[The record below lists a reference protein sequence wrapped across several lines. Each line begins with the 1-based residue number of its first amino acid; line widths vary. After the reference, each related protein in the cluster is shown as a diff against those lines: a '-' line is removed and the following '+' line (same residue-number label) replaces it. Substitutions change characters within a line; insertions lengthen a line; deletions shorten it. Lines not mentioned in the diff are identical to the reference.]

1 MEPQGIPCLIPFSRA
16 VCVQV
21 GRPSGYLPLGSPCAG
36 NQHHTLQSGPGSR
49 PISLL
54 ISTIAPAL
62 FLTWCIPTWDLHAF
76 NPCFCW
82 KPIGDT
88 ISEQHPDL
96 QQKPSCVTDQG
107 SWTRS
112 IEVGKRPD
120 TNSGEEKLYWDSHE
134 GAKTSNMFP
143 CWLQRVGEPVP
154 HMR

>member
-1 MEPQGIPCLIPFSRA
+1 MEPRGIPCLIPFSRA

-21 GRPSGYLPLGSPCAG
+21 GRPSQCLPLGSPCAG
-36 NQHHTLQSGPGSR
+36 NQRHTLQSGPGSR

-54 ISTIAPAL
+54 VSTIVPAL
-62 FLTWCIPTWDLHAF
+62 FLTWCIPTWNLHVF

-120 TNSGEEKLYWDSHE
+120 TNSGGNKALLGLMREQKQVTCSLAGSRGWGSWSHI
-134 GAKTSNMFP
+134 
-143 CWLQRVGEPVP
+143 
-154 HMR
+154 